1 MNTVSFIFHLIV
13 LEDIL
18 QVINILI
25 TQLQQKTATLGK
37 AGLVIEGVIKTFEE
51 KRSYKCLSEVWF
63 TVEMFA
69 ETHGIETPIQGWYK
83 HILIIDMKY
92 II

>member
-18 QVINILI
+18 QVINILS

-51 KRSYKCLSEVWF
+51 KRSDKC
-63 TVEMFA
+63 
-69 ETHGIETPIQGWYK
+69 
-83 HILIIDMKY
+83 
-92 II
+92 

>member
-18 QVINILI
+18 QVINILS

-51 KRSYKCLSEVWF
+51 KRSDKYFSEVWS
-63 TVEMFA
+63 TVELFS
-69 ETHGIETPIQGWYK
+69 ETHGIETPIKG
-83 HILIIDMKY
+83 
-92 II
+92 

>member
-18 QVINILI
+18 QFINVLS

-37 AGLVIEGVIKTFEE
+37 AGLVIDGVIKRFEE
-51 KRSYKCLSEVWF
+51 KRSDKCFSEVWS

-69 ETHGIETPIQGWYK
+69 ETHGFETPIKG
-83 HILIIDMKY
+83 
-92 II
+92 